1 MAHIQPEPGPLLVFG
16 GPYGNLQATRAVRA
30 FAESQGIPASNV
42 ICTGDTAAYCAEPEG
57 CISLLREWGIH
68 VVQGNCE
75 EALANDADD
84 CACGFEPGSA
94 CSLLSAQWYA
104 FNRKALGGDSKRW
117 MGKLPKTITFE
128 WAGLRFCCVHGS
140 YASNNAFIFASGEN
154 ELKQDELNASEA
166 DVILAGHC
174 GLPFGQ
180 RIGAGYWLNAG
191 VIGMPAND
199 GRSETWFMTLTPES
213 GQVEVSWHRMAYDY
227 ASAQAAMEAQGLVNG
242 YTMALANGLWPS
254 MDVLPE
260 TERSLAGQP
269 IKLTSMLLS
278 R

>member
-75 EALANDADD
+75 EALANDAED

-117 MGKLPKTITFE
+117 MGELPKAITFE

-140 YASNNAFIFASGEN
+140 YASNNAFIFASSKQD
-154 ELKQDELNASEA
+154 LKQDELSASGA

-199 GRSETWFMTLTPES
+199 GRAETWVMTLTPVS
-213 GQVEVSWHRMAYDY
+213 GQVEVSWHRLAYDY
-227 ASAQAAMEAQGLVNG
+227 ASAQAAMEEQGLVNG

-260 TERSLAGQP
+260 TERSMAGQH